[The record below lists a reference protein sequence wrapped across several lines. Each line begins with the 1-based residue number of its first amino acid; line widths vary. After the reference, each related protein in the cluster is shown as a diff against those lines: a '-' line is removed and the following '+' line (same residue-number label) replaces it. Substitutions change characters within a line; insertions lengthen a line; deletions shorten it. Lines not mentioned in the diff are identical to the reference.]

1 MDMRIGKSMKRSW
14 ALWLCALCTPFAV
27 SADQAP
33 QRAVVYDRELGELSP
48 GTQAPPAERMVNAIR
63 SASPGALT
71 AMLEYGERVECLECI
86 PLLETKLL
94 ESGDAE
100 VREMAA
106 WWLRRRPF
114 GYGRAAVR
122 MRAVLIDDPDPVR
135 RSRAAEALG
144 EFLDVS
150 GLPALSQAVAE
161 DGAPEV
167 RLAGVRALGRLNAR
181 SGHAA
186 LAQAFTDDDARVR
199 RAALDQVLKLN
210 FWRDADAVIARLDD
224 EDASVRQRAAQL
236 AGELK
241 AEAAVDRLEQV
252 LRDDEAAAVRQAA
265 AWALGRIGGSAA
277 QAALRDA
284 SERESD
290 PRVEDALAVAVIM
303 ARRE

>member
-1 MDMRIGKSMKRSW
+1 MDRRIGKSMGRSW
-14 ALWLCALCTPFAV
+14 VLWLFALCAPFAV
-27 SADQAP
+27 SADEAP

-71 AMLEYGERVECLECI
+71 AILEYDERVECLECI
-86 PLLETKLL
+86 PLLEAKLL
-94 ESGDAE
+94 DAGDAQ

-122 MRAVLIDDPDPVR
+122 MRAVLTEDADPVR

-161 DGAPEV
+161 DAEPEV
-167 RLAGVRALGRLNAR
+167 RLASVRALGRLNAR
-181 SGHAA
+181 SGHEV
-186 LAQAFTDDDARVR
+186 LAQAFTDEDARVR

-224 EDASVRQRAAQL
+224 EDAKVRQRAAQL
-236 AGELK
+236 AGELD
-241 AEAAVDRLEQV
+241 AEASVDRLERV
-252 LRDDEAAAVRQAA
+252 LRDDAAAPVRQAA
-265 AWALGRIGGSAA
+265 AWALGRIGGSAT
-277 QAALRDA
+277 QAALREA
-284 SERESD
+284 SETESD
-290 PRVEDALAVAVIM
+290 PAVEDALAVAVIM